1 MDRSDEFDPSL
12 REGESPTSRK
22 GRAGDILGLADAV
35 VPKSPE
41 DPFPAHDPE
50 SAARRRE
57 RIRSGDEEGASSRTP
72 EQTGATES
80 KWRGGSGT
88 DIELTRD
95 SILATVLTIQLRVT
109 TLHE

>member
-12 REGESPTSRK
+12 REGESPASRK

-35 VPKSPE
+35 VPKSPG

-57 RIRSGDEEGASSRTP
+57 RIPSGDEEGAFSRTP
-72 EQTGATES
+72 ERTPGRQE
-80 KWRGGSGT
+80 
-88 DIELTRD
+88 
-95 SILATVLTIQLRVT
+95 
-109 TLHE
+109 

>member
-1 MDRSDEFDPSL
+1 MVLALLQDSWRSYTWIAVMSSTPAFVRGS
-12 REGESPTSRK
+12 RRTSRK

-57 RIRSGDEEGASSRTP
+57 RIRSGDEEGAFSRTP
-72 EQTGATES
+72 EQTRAT
-80 KWRGGSGT
+80 
-88 DIELTRD
+88 
-95 SILATVLTIQLRVT
+95 A
-109 TLHE
+109 

>member
-35 VPKSPE
+35 VPKSPG

-57 RIRSGDEEGASSRTP
+57 RIRSGDEEARVQP
-72 EQTGATES
+72 ERSGATGIDMARS
-80 KWRGGSGT
+80 RLIS
-88 DIELTRD
+88 
-95 SILATVLTIQLRVT
+95 
-109 TLHE
+109 

>member
-41 DPFPAHDPE
+41 DPFPAPPHDPE
-50 SAARRRE
+50 SATMRRE
-57 RIRSGDEEGASSRTP
+57 RIRSGDEEGAFSRTP
-72 EQTGATES
+72 E
-80 KWRGGSGT
+80 
-88 DIELTRD
+88 
-95 SILATVLTIQLRVT
+95 
-109 TLHE
+109 